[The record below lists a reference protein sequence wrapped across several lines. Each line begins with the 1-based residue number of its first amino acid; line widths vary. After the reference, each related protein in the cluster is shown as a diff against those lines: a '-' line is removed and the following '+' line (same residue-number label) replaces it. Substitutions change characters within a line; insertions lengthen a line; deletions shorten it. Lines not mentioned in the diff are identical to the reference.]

1 MGHWWLQTRG
11 GKTQRL
17 QRRSGA
23 EGSSRGHVFWAISC
37 VLRAGADLA
46 NPLTSPRPDIVRAV
60 AAART
65 AGKSACAERPC
76 APEQRRGRWEET
88 GSAVILLSTGEFV
101 GLGVVGLILII
112 FCPSPSL
119 KKNCIPLIFL
129 SASLE
134 RAESSQCWLVC
145 LLLCTGDKRQRKA
158 FGGLER
164 GCGLALRS

>member
-1 MGHWWLQTRG
+1 M
-11 GKTQRL
+11 
-17 QRRSGA
+17 
-23 EGSSRGHVFWAISC
+23 
-37 VLRAGADLA
+37 
-46 NPLTSPRPDIVRAV
+46 RAV

-119 KKNCIPLIFL
+119 KKNCIPLILKGPRAL
-129 SASLE
+129 SVGLFVCFFVRETRGRERRLGVWSEAVVWLCAADCSLY
-134 RAESSQCWLVC
+134 QININKL
-145 LLLCTGDKRQRKA
+145 
-158 FGGLER
+158 R
-164 GCGLALRS
+164 GEGE